1 MSLRSLALLV
11 IAIVLTAL
19 SGCNTVRGAG
29 EDIESA
35 GKAIKKS
42 TY

>member
-1 MSLRSLALLV
+1 MTMRAIALLV
-11 IAIVLTAL
+11 IAISIAVL

-35 GKAIKKS
+35 GKAIQKS
-42 TY
+42 TK